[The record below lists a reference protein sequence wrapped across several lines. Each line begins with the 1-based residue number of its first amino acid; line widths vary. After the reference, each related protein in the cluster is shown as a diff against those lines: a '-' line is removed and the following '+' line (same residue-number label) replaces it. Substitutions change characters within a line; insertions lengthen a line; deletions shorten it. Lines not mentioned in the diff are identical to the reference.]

1 MDKNDNLDQKNLN
14 EEPTNEPVKH
24 SKIVEAMINSS
35 DDPEKDRK
43 EWDEISKGLQESK
56 EDFKNM
62 KKDFDKMVDETN
74 KNFEKAK

>member
-24 SKIVEAMINSS
+24 SKIVEAMINSN

-43 EWDEISKGLQESK
+43 E
-56 EDFKNM
+56 
-62 KKDFDKMVDETN
+62 
-74 KNFEKAK
+74 